1 MTDTTRQ
8 PGVDGRTGTVEPVA
22 DPLAH
27 AGAGF
32 DDGVPEGYR
41 PPDEPDP
48 LASSPAAADP
58 SLSPVHDEQARHSP
72 VPVVEHLAAKPGR
85 TATTTSPER
94 TGSGVRLAT
103 ISRTGDLV
111 FGGLTKATAVVL
123 VALVAFVGIF
133 LLVLALPSILADQDN
148 FFLSRSWQV
157 SGGDLRF
164 GILGLLWTTVLSS
177 VVALVIAVPVA
188 VGVALCL
195 TQYLPKRVAGPVGF
209 LVELLAAVPSII
221 FGLWGLTVFGPFLGP
236 IGAWIGSTLGFIPL
250 FDPVSDPKSTV
261 FVAGIVL
268 AIMVLPIITSIS
280 KNVFEQTP
288 RDQTEAALALGATRW
303 EVIRTSVLP
312 YGRSGVISASM
323 LGLGRALGETI
334 AVLII
339 LSQPAPGSAFTP
351 SIFAGGETFAS
362 KIANNASEF
371 DSPSKTGAYI
381 AAGLVLFVVT
391 FLVNAAARTIAD
403 RGVK

>member
-1 MTDTTRQ
+1 VTDTTHRA
-8 PGVDGRTGTVEPVA
+8 GGDGPTSSVETVAE
-22 DPLAH
+22 PLAH
-27 AGAGF
+27 A
-32 DDGVPEGYR
+32 
-41 PPDEPDP
+41 P
-48 LASSPAAADP
+48 LADGDHRTTSGWNAPEVLDSAGATPAAAHP
-58 SLSPVHDEQARHSP
+58 TIA
-72 VPVVEHLAAKPGR
+72 PGR
-85 TATTTSPER
+85 AP
-94 TGSGVRLAT
+94 GGVKLAT

-111 FGGLTKATAVVL
+111 FGGITKATAVVL
-123 VALVAFVGIF
+123 VLLVAFVGIF
-133 LLVLALPSILADQDN
+133 LLVLALPSILADQDS
-148 FFLSRSWQV
+148 FLLSRRWQV
-157 SGGDLRF
+157 SGGELRF

-177 VVALVIAVPVA
+177 LVALVIAVPVA
-188 VGVALCL
+188 VGVALSL
-195 TQYLPKRVAGPVGF
+195 TQYLPRRVASPVGF

-221 FGLWGLTVFGPFLGP
+221 FGLWSLTVFGPFLSP
-236 IGAWIGSTLGFIPL
+236 IGRWIGDTFGFIPL
-250 FDPVSDPKSTV
+250 FAPVSDPKSAV

-268 AIMVLPIITSIS
+268 AIMILPIITSIS

-288 RDQTEAALALGATRW
+288 RDQIEAALALGATRW

-323 LGLGRALGETI
+323 LGLGRALGETV

-339 LSQPAPGSAFTP
+339 LSQPAPGSPFTP

-391 FLVNAAARTIAD
+391 FVVNAAARVVAD

>member
-1 MTDTTRQ
+1 M
-8 PGVDGRTGTVEPVA
+8 
-22 DPLAH
+22 
-27 AGAGF
+27 
-32 DDGVPEGYR
+32 
-41 PPDEPDP
+41 
-48 LASSPAAADP
+48 
-58 SLSPVHDEQARHSP
+58 
-72 VPVVEHLAAKPGR
+72 
-85 TATTTSPER
+85 
-94 TGSGVRLAT
+94 
-103 ISRTGDLV
+103 LV
-111 FGGLTKATAVVL
+111 L
-123 VALVAFVGIF
+123 LVAFVGIF

-148 FFLSRSWQV
+148 FLTSRNWQV

-164 GILGLLWTTVLSS
+164 GILDLLWTTVLSS
-177 VVALVIAVPVA
+177 LVALVIAVPVA
-188 VGVALCL
+188 VGVALSL

-236 IGAWIGSTLGFIPL
+236 IGAWIGDTLGFIPL
-250 FDPVSDPKSTV
+250 FD
-261 FVAGIVL
+261 AGL
-268 AIMVLPIITSIS
+268 RPEEHGLRRRHRAGDHGPADHHAPSRRTSS
-280 KNVFEQTP
+280 SRP
-288 RDQTEAALALGATRW
+288 RATRS
-303 EVIRTSVLP
+303 RPRSP
-312 YGRSGVISASM
+312 SAPRAGRSSGPPCCRTAAPGVISASM

>member
-1 MTDTTRQ
+1 M
-8 PGVDGRTGTVEPVA
+8 
-22 DPLAH
+22 
-27 AGAGF
+27 
-32 DDGVPEGYR
+32 
-41 PPDEPDP
+41 
-48 LASSPAAADP
+48 
-58 SLSPVHDEQARHSP
+58 HDESAPHTR
-72 VPVVEHLAAKPGR
+72 VPVVGHR
-85 TATTTSPER
+85 TVAPKARPTSAPAPER
-94 TGSGVRLAT
+94 QGTGVKLAT

-111 FGGLTKATAVVL
+111 FGGITKGTAALLVL
-123 VALVAFVGIF
+123 LVAFVGIF
-133 LLVLALPSILADQDN
+133 LLALALPSILADQEN
-148 FFLSRSWQV
+148 FLTSRNWQV

-177 VVALVIAVPVA
+177 LVALVIAVPVA
-188 VGVALCL
+188 VGVALAL
-195 TQYLPKRVAGPVGF
+195 TQYLPKRIAGPVGF

-236 IGAWIGSTLGFIPL
+236 IGAWIGENLGFIPL

-268 AIMVLPIITSIS
+268 AIMVLPIITAIS
-280 KNVFEQTP
+280 RNVFEQTP
-288 RDQTEAALALGATRW
+288 RDQVEAALALGATRW

-339 LSQPAPGSAFTP
+339 LSQPAPGSPFTP

-391 FLVNAAARTIAD
+391 FLVNAAARVVAD